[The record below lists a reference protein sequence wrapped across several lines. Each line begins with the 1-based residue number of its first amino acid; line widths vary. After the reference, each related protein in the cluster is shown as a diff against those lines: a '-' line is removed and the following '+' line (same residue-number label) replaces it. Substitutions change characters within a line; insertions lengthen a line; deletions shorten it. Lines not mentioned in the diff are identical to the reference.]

1 MYNIPCGQFDK
12 LEVGG
17 LALAQP
23 EGLGRG
29 VDADEDQVS
38 RPRACQKMR
47 DLWEN
52 IDDKQIKNRYRK

>member
-1 MYNIPCGQFDK
+1 MCNIPCGQFDK

-47 DLWEN
+47 E
-52 IDDKQIKNRYRK
+52 